1 MSPTLGAS
9 VTSNILAV
17 GGLERLG
24 VGGAGAVY
32 MVAVAAKSSKVLVN
46 HFWSVL

>member
-9 VTSNILAV
+9 ATSNIWAV

-24 VGGAGAVY
+24 VGGAGALY
-32 MVAVAAKSSKVLVN
+32 TVAVAAMSSNVQVN
-46 HFWSVL
+46 HFWSFL